1 MNINVFF
8 LLFIS
13 FYSAHSENIITL
25 EYYEVISGRPNPK
38 LRLNNEHFN
47 LPITFNTFLP
57 YSFFGDEFKYVIEE
71 HKGESFLLT
80 H

>member
-1 MNINVFF
+1 MVITGN
-8 LLFIS
+8 FIS
-13 FYSAHSENIITL
+13 FYFAHSENIITL

-57 YSFFGDEFKYVIEE
+57 YLRCYSSPLFI
-71 HKGESFLLT
+71 LL
-80 H
+80 